1 MLVES
6 VLSDQHLRLE
16 LLLLAHSAKSEAPVG
31 LVAKKVVGDV
41 GEDPVV
47 VVDGELHLM
56 IGPLL
61 LRLGHVVLLENLVL
75 AFAERGDS

>member
-1 MLVES
+1 MLFES

-16 LLLLAHSAKSEAPVG
+16 LLLLAHSAEFETPVG

-41 GEDPVV
+41 GEDPVI